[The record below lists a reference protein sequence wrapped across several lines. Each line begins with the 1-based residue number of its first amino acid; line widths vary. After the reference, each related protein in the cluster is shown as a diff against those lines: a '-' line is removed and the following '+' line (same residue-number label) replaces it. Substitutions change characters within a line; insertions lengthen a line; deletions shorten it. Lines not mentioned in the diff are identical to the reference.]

1 MRRRNFLQ
9 TIGTGCFTGALQ
21 AAGKRP
27 NIVYVLA
34 DDLGWGDLLANNP
47 ESQLDMPNA
56 ARLVREGMRF
66 TDMHSPSSVCTP
78 TRYGILTGRYCWR
91 TSLKKGVLDGRSPA
105 LIEPGRLT
113 VPGFLR
119 AHGYYTGGVGKWHL
133 GLGDGRATNY
143 NTTLTPGPRE
153 TGFHYYYG
161 IPASL
166 DMEPYLFFEND
177 APVAPPTDRTP
188 GANAPR
194 GYFWR
199 EGQMSPGFKM
209 EECLPRLTDRAVRFI
224 RDQKATKAR
233 PFFLYF
239 PMTGPHTPWAPTA
252 EFKDKSR
259 AGLYGDFVQ
268 QVDSSLGQIIRALEE
283 IKELDNT
290 LLIFTSDN
298 GAHWTPDDKNKF
310 PHRANA
316 SWKGMK
322 ADIWEAG
329 HRVPF
334 VARWPGQIR
343 PGTFS
348 NELGCLTDLLATL
361 HDALGIKLPQEAGED
376 SVSLLPA
383 MRGKKGLRHDVVH
396 HSVEGVFGIRQGDW
410 KLCLGRGSGGFSEP
424 KTIEPRGGEPKGE
437 LYNMRDDAREERNVY
452 NENPDV
458 VKRLTELLA
467 NYQSNGRSR

>member
-1 MRRRNFLQ
+1 M
-9 TIGTGCFTGALQ
+9 Q
-21 AAGKRP
+21 AAPRKP

-34 DDLGWGDLLANNP
+34 DDLGWGDLFANNP

-56 ARLVREGMRF
+56 VRLAREGMRF

-91 TSLKKGVLDGRSPA
+91 TSLKKGVLNGRSPY

-113 VPGFLR
+113 VASMLK

-133 GLGDGRATNY
+133 GLGDGRTTNY
-143 NTTLTPGPRE
+143 NNLLSPGPLE
-153 TGFHYYYG
+153 AGFSYYYG

-177 APVAPPTDRTP
+177 HPVAAPTERTK
-188 GANAPR
+188 GADSPR

-199 EGQMSPGFKM
+199 EGQIAPGFKM
-209 EECLPRLTDRAVRFI
+209 EECLPRLTDRAVQFI
-224 RDQKATKAR
+224 RDQKGRSR

-239 PMTGPHTPWAPTA
+239 PMTGPHTPWAPTG

-259 AGLYGDFVQ
+259 GGLYGDFVQ
-268 QVDSSLGQIIRALEE
+268 QVDASLGAVMRALEE
-283 IKELDNT
+283 IKAVDNT
-290 LLIFTSDN
+290 LIIFTSDN
-298 GAHWTPDDKNKF
+298 GAHWTPEDKSRF
-310 PHRANA
+310 AHRPNAN
-316 SWKGMK
+316 WKGQK

-343 PGTFS
+343 PGTYS
-348 NELGCLTDLLATL
+348 NELGCLTDLLATVAEIL
-361 HDALGIKLPQEAGED
+361 NVRLPGDAAED

-383 MRGKKGLRHDVVH
+383 LRGKKGKRQDVVH
-396 HSVEGVFGIRQGDW
+396 HSVDGVFGIRQGDW

-424 KTIEPRGGEPKGE
+424 KAIEPRGGEPKGE
-437 LYNMRDDAREERNVY
+437 LYNLREDPGESRNLY
-452 NENPDV
+452 NENPEQ
-458 VKRLTELLA
+458 VKKLTELLA
-467 NYQSNGRSR
+467 SYQANGRSR